1 MHKNKLQEYL
11 QKSGFPLPVYRTDNE
26 GFAHAPKFRS
36 TVVVNGREFKS
47 RLTYSHRKEA
57 EQDAAE
63 LALKIIIHDTNNI
76 EECTVLP
83 DLIYCKSI
91 LNEYAVQKNIGSP
104 QYTTTQKSELHPVFI
119 STLVFNGRIYTGQV
133 GKSKKEAEQ
142 LAAFV
147 TIQSLLDS
155 SSCQDLHQ
163 IIKSKLKMPTKLHH
177 AKQSAPRTSSMFLE
191 GSSKQMTDT
200 PGPIKRKLDSIN
212 LESKKQTREPGFQVM
227 NVAFEKTRG
236 KRK

>member
-200 PGPIKRKLDSIN
+200 PVSC
-212 LESKKQTREPGFQVM
+212 
-227 NVAFEKTRG
+227 
-236 KRK
+236 

>member
-11 QKSGFPLPVYRTDNE
+11 QKSGFPLPVYLTDNE

-91 LNEYAVQKNIGSP
+91 LNEYAVRKNIGSP

-142 LAAFV
+142 LAAFI
-147 TIQSLLDS
+147 TIQSLLG
-155 SSCQDLHQ
+155 
-163 IIKSKLKMPTKLHH
+163 
-177 AKQSAPRTSSMFLE
+177 TSNMFLE

-212 LESKKQTREPGFQVM
+212 LESKKQTREPGQFLS
-227 NVAFEKTRG
+227 
-236 KRK
+236 